1 MDLTDF
7 RIRAMND
14 EVQMIEDF
22 NFFEQKVIAFKH
34 DLYLSP
40 YAKINEI
47 LVWCERLVKCES
59 QIDFLCQEAKQA
71 IQTKLNKIKP
81 TVIESHADID
91 SKTTSVWSDYV
102 LELLELDRRYQDVVY
117 QFCVSIDNCVR
128 YLVSYSNDLAEYG
141 FNLPHIML
149 KVRELGTFHWLNKQS
164 KAQLLDCIEKSE

>member
-1 MDLTDF
+1 MNLTEF
-7 RIRAMND
+7 RMRALHD
-14 EVQMIEDF
+14 ALPILEDF
-22 NFFEQKVIAFKH
+22 NFFEQKVASFKK

-47 LVWCERLVKCES
+47 LAWCELLIKYEK
-59 QIDFLCQEAKQA
+59 QIDLLCLEAKQA
-71 IQTKLNKIKP
+71 IQDKLNKLNP
-81 TVIESHADID
+81 DTIESHASVDD
-91 SKTTSVWSDYV
+91 KTISVWSDYV